1 MPTNVDE
8 PRPESFERERATVVL
23 TSRLLSLPVPLLDV
37 LVGAIFMLMALF
49 LWIGANYIDRSNT
62 GLVGPGGFPRG
73 VALIF
78 GAVSLAMALRG
89 AIELRSSRSAA
100 TVEFVQPFGVV
111 AAMIMVVAYPF
122 LLGFFNY
129 YLVTGP
135 WLIALFLITGFRRP
149 LPMLLCAA
157 GFLVFA
163 KLVFEMLMG
172 IPLP

>member
-8 PRPESFERERATVVL
+8 RRPESFDREGVTVL
-23 TSRLLSLPVPLLDV
+23 NSRFLSLPMPLLDV
-37 LVGAIFMLMALF
+37 LVGAIFMFVALL
-49 LWIGANYIDRSNT
+49 LWIGADYIDRSNT
-62 GLVGPGGFPRG
+62 GLVGPAGFPRG

-78 GAVSLAMALRG
+78 GAVSLVMALRG
-89 AIELRSSRSAA
+89 AIELRSARSAA
-100 TVEFVQPFGVV
+100 AVEFVQPFAVL
-111 AAMIMVVAYPF
+111 AAMIMAVAYPF
-122 LLGFFNY
+122 LLGSFNY

-135 WLIALFLITGFRRP
+135 WLVVLFFITGFRRP
-149 LPMLLCAA
+149 LPMLLCAV

>member
-1 MPTNVDE
+1 MVDE
-8 PRPESFERERATVVL
+8 PRPESFERERATVL
-23 TSRLLSLPVPLLDV
+23 SSRLLSLPMPLLDV
-37 LVGAIFMLMALF
+37 LVGTLFMLIALL

-62 GLVGPGGFPRG
+62 GVVGPAGFPRG

-78 GAVSLAMALRG
+78 GTISLVMALRS
-89 AIELRSSRSAA
+89 AIELRSGRNTAA
-100 TVEFVQPFGVV
+100 IEFVQPIAVL
-111 AAMIMVVAYPF
+111 AAIVMVVAYPL
-122 LLGFFNY
+122 LLGSFNY

-135 WLIALFLITGFRRP
+135 WLIGLFLITGFRRP
-149 LPMLLCAA
+149 LLMLLCAF

>member
-1 MPTNVDE
+1 MPPNVDE
-8 PRPESFERERATVVL
+8 PRPEIFARERATVL
-23 TSRLLSLPVPLLDV
+23 SSRLLSLPMPLLDV
-37 LVGAIFMLMALF
+37 LVGTLFMLIALL
-49 LWIGANYIDRSNT
+49 LWIGASYIDRSDI
-62 GLVGPGGFPRG
+62 GVVGPTGFPRG

-78 GAVSLAMALRG
+78 GTISLVMALRG
-89 AIELRSSRSAA
+89 AIKLRSGRSAA
-100 TVEFVQPFGVV
+100 AIEFVQPFAVL
-111 AAMIMVVAYPF
+111 AAMIMVVAYPL